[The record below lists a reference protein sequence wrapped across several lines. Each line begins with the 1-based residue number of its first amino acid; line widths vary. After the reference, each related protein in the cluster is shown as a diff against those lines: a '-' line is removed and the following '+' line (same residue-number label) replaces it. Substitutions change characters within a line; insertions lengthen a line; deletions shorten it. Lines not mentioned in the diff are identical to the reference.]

1 MTIDCVGRGLRVAA
15 AALGLALVCSAASG
29 AQGGK
34 AARGDTEA
42 APGEE
47 AAPVDG
53 AGPADAA
60 EAEAFF
66 DGLLGAQLRHLKD
79 VGATVSLVRD
89 GEILFAK
96 GYGLADL
103 ESGTRVDA
111 DKTLF
116 RIGSVSK
123 LFVWTAVMQ
132 LVEEGRLDLDAD
144 INEYLEEIEIPA
156 TWDRPITL
164 ANLMTHT
171 PGFEDRVLGLFSRRE
186 EDLVPVAEALA
197 RQLPARV
204 RPPGEQ
210 PSYSNHGTAMAALIV
225 ETVAGQPFHEFV
237 QERILDPL
245 GMENTTLL
253 QPLPEGLAGQ
263 MSKGYSRA
271 GDHFEEKEFELV
283 PLYPAGSTSASAT
296 DMARLMIAFLQNG
309 RFGDSR
315 ILEEATAREMRSPL
329 LEVDPAVNPSPHG
342 LMDMSTRGI
351 RIVGHGGDTLWFHTL
366 FALFP
371 DHDLGL
377 FVSYNTDKGGGGRG
391 PLLEA
396 VLDRYFAPAER
407 PSEPPEG
414 FTERAD
420 AYTGE
425 FRPNRF
431 AHTTL
436 ARLGA
441 LAGTFEV
448 EVNDEGE
455 LMAFDTR
462 FVETAPR
469 VFTERNGER
478 RLVFIEGDDGRMSH
492 FYNAQFPIVTFERV
506 PLGERRWLHL
516 PVAALACAALL
527 ATILAWPLGW
537 AVRQWFGVEY
547 DPSARIPRSARLA
560 LWAAAVLLLAMV
572 AGVAID
578 ASDPTDLVF
587 GELGTIKALL
597 VLPLVALIPAAM
609 ALVAT
614 VGIWRRGRGTRS
626 GRVAYT
632 LSAVLVVV
640 FYWQLAVW
648 NLLGFKL

>member
-1 MTIDCVGRGLRVAA
+1 MTIESAVRWARVCTV
-15 AALGLALVCSAASG
+15 ALGLVLMCSVAPQARSEESG
-29 AQGGK
+29 LGETK
-34 AARGDTEA
+34 AAPGAEA
-42 APGEE
+42 APAG
-47 AAPVDG
+47 VV
-53 AGPADAA
+53 GPADAA

-96 GYGLADL
+96 GYGLSDL

-111 DKTLF
+111 EKTLF

-156 TWDRPITL
+156 TWERPVTL

-186 EDLVPVAEALA
+186 EDLVPVAEVLA

-204 RPPGEQ
+204 RPPGER

-225 ETVAGQPFHEFV
+225 ETVAGQPFHEYV

-296 DMARLMIAFLQNG
+296 DMARLMIAFLQDG
-309 RFGDSR
+309 RLGESR
-315 ILEEATAREMRSPL
+315 ILEEATAREMRAPL

-342 LMDMSTRGI
+342 FMDMSTRGI

-371 DHDLGL
+371 DHNLGL
-377 FVSYNTDKGGGGRG
+377 FISYNTDKGAQGRG

-396 VLDRYFAPAER
+396 FLDRYFAPAQR

-414 FTERAD
+414 FAERAD

-425 FRPNRF
+425 FRANRF

-448 EVNDEGE
+448 KVNDDGE

-478 RLVFIEGDDGRMSH
+478 RLVFIEGGDGRMSH
-492 FYNAQFPIVTFERV
+492 FYDAQFPIVTFERV

-516 PVAALACAALL
+516 PLAALACAAFL

-537 AVRQWFGVEY
+537 AVRRWFGVEY
-547 DPSARIPRSARLA
+547 DPSVRISRSARLA
-560 LWAAAVLLLAMV
+560 LWGAATLLLAMIV
-572 AGVAID
+572 GVAID
-578 ASDPTDLVF
+578 LRDPTDLVF

-597 VLPLVALIPAAM
+597 VLPLIALIPAAM
-609 ALVAT
+609 ALVAA
-614 VGIWRRGRGTRS
+614 VRIWRRGTGTRA
-626 GRVAYT
+626 GHIAYT

-640 FYWQLAVW
+640 FYWQLAAW